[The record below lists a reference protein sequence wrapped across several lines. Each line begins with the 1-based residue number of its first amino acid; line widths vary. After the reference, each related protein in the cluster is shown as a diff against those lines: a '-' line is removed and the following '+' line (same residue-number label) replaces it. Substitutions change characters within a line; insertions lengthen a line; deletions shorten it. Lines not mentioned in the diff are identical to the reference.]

1 MREGELLGLR
11 WDDIDLAAAK
21 LSVQRSLAITKD
33 GPLFTPTKRSKSRR
47 RIKLTTQAVEALKR
61 HKGAQNEERLGLGS
75 LWEDQ
80 DLVFPNQSGRPM
92 HPWIMTTSFKKII
105 RRAGL
110 PDITFHAATRHT
122 AATLLFSQDMH
133 PKLVQALLGHANIS
147 ITMDTYT
154 HLLPGMGDQ
163 TATAME
169 SALQ

>member
-1 MREGELLGLR
+1 
-11 WDDIDLAAAK
+11 
-21 LSVQRSLAITKD
+21 
-33 GPLFTPTKRSKSRR
+33 
-47 RIKLTTQAVEALKR
+47 
-61 HKGAQNEERLGLGS
+61 
-75 LWEDQ
+75 
-80 DLVFPNQSGRPM
+80 
-92 HPWIMTTSFKKII
+92 
-105 RRAGL
+105 L

-163 TATAME
+163 TAAAME